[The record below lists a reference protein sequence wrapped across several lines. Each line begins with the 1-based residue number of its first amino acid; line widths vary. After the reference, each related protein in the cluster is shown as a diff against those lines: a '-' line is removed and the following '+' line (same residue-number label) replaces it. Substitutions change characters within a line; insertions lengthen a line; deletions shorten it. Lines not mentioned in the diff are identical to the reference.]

1 MSVKKYLISIQ
12 KQGLP
17 RYDGFFSQSSFNEND
32 FKVYGIVGTNL
43 PTNIYFELGV
53 KNKKIP
59 MTPSELGCTL
69 SHLKALEDFI
79 KSDSEYAYIF
89 EDDVKQKKS
98 IDFNVD
104 LSFLGKGFIVS
115 LGGIELYL
123 CRKVKGQIVGE
134 LFGQPVL
141 KVNPFFYD
149 HIYFA
154 MGYIVDKKSAQAIL
168 NYHQTPKIYDHWKDF
183 LLENQEI
190 KYFML
195 DVLEHPEVA
204 NLNTENNSL
213 ENERKGLYFVSE
225 KPKILSFIF
234 RFLNYRIFKVKKK
247 YHALFNQFYPKS
259 KG

>member
-89 EDDVKQKKS
+89 EDDVKQKKAL
-98 IDFNVD
+98 ILMWTYLFWVKV
-104 LSFLGKGFIVS
+104 LLLVS
-115 LGGIELYL
+115 AGLNCIFVVKSKVRLLESYLVNLYL
-123 CRKVKGQIVGE
+123 RLIHFSMITFILQWDILLIKKVHK
-134 LFGQPVL
+134 
-141 KVNPFFYD
+141 
-149 HIYFA
+149 
-154 MGYIVDKKSAQAIL
+154 
-168 NYHQTPKIYDHWKDF
+168 
-183 LLENQEI
+183 
-190 KYFML
+190 
-195 DVLEHPEVA
+195 
-204 NLNTENNSL
+204 
-213 ENERKGLYFVSE
+213 
-225 KPKILSFIF
+225 
-234 RFLNYRIFKVKKK
+234 
-247 YHALFNQFYPKS
+247 QF
-259 KG
+259 